1 MIQITPAAQAA
12 IRGAIEGSGQPV
24 IGLRLM
30 VQSGGCAGLKY
41 GMSLELKEA
50 EDDLVVEAEGVRV
63 LIDPQSGEYLKG
75 ATIDFVTSIEGTG
88 FVFDNPNAKGGC
100 GCGKSFC

>member
-1 MIQITPAAQAA
+1 MRELNEARRDYVAASRRTEEVA
-12 IRGAIEGSGQPV
+12 
-24 IGLRLM
+24 
-30 VQSGGCAGLKY
+30 K
-41 GMSLELKEA
+41 ELKEA

-88 FVFDNPNAKGGC
+88 FVFDNPNAQGGC